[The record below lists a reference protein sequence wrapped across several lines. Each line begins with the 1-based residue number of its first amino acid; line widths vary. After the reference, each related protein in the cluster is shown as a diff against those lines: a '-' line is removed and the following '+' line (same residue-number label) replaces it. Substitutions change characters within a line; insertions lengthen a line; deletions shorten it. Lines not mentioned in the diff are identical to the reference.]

1 MKKGLIAAG
10 LLVSLSG
17 TAQDVSTYTPGTMG
31 EGVVYYLPKTE
42 IELQVTATKVVYT
55 PGEFCQYADRYLRLT
70 GISSQPEEH
79 WEINSIKVNSIGIP
93 DPDNAYAVKLK
104 DKSAASQVELTPEGI
119 IKAINTTSPI
129 EKAPVTK
136 VADTVK
142 KRIDPRSFMTEEI
155 LIAGSTAKMA
165 ELVAKE
171 IYNIRESKNSLTRGQ
186 ADYMPKDGA
195 ALKLMLDNLDE
206 QEQAMMQMF
215 AGTTDRTEKSFT
227 IRIKPEA
234 GMKEKVA
241 FRFSKKLGMLDADNL
256 SGEPY
261 YISII
266 NQETLPPMDPK
277 GKEKKKTDGVIYNI
291 PAYVPQVY
299 AIYDNLAKVLQ
310 DAGVTVSQ
318 LADKSYISNPTYVVT
333 QAVKAAKSDAGN
345 INYYIDVLS
354 QFNSA
359 GWDVLIKNHP
369 DLTSVITKTAD
380 QARNINYFLGLNIAD
395 TPKIKSISV
404 IIPVLSIITQY
415 ISTKL
420 SMAGTQ
426 QQTANTDNPMGQS
439 MQTMNTIMPFMTGFM
454 CLMFPIGVGIYW
466 IAGNVFRIFQQLCIN
481 LYFSKINMDDMIKEN
496 VEKAKKKYEKMGM
509 DSSVLEKAA
518 KTRTSNINTAAKN
531 NAASQKSAASSDNK
545 RKSSISDKAKKSSTK
560 DIKKSAN
567 TNYKEG
573 SIAAYANMLNR
584 EDK

>member
-1 MKKGLIAAG
+1 MSVFLTTYQGAILGPIAR
-10 LLVSLSG
+10 LLGYILQGIYSVLSTVG
-17 TAQDVSTYTPGTMG
+17 
-31 EGVVYYLPKTE
+31 
-42 IELQVTATKVVYT
+42 IEN
-55 PGEFCQYADRYLRLT
+55 T
-70 GISSQPEEH
+70 GICMILFTFIVNALMIPMQ
-79 WEINSIKVNSIGIP
+79 IKQQ
-93 DPDNAYAVKLK
+93 K
-104 DKSAASQVELTPEGI
+104 
-119 IKAINTTSPI
+119 
-129 EKAPVTK
+129 
-136 VADTVK
+136 
-142 KRIDPRSFMTEEI
+142 F
-155 LIAGSTAKMA
+155 AKMSSVMNP
-165 ELVAKE
+165 ELMAIQAK
-171 IYNIRESKNSLTRGQ
+171 YKNKKDQESQQKMSLETQ
-186 ADYMPKDGA
+186 AVYQKYGVSPVSGC
-195 ALKLMLDNLDE
+195 LPML
-206 QEQAMMQMF
+206 
-215 AGTTDRTEKSFT
+215 
-227 IRIKPEA
+227 I
-234 GMKEKVA
+234 
-241 FRFSKKLGMLDADNL
+241 
-256 SGEPY
+256 
-261 YISII
+261 
-266 NQETLPPMDPK
+266 TLPILFALYR
-277 GKEKKKTDGVIYNI
+277 VIYNI

-333 QAVKAAKSDAGN
+333 QAVKAAKSDTGN

-359 GWDVLIKNHP
+359 GWDVLIKNYP
-369 DLTSVITKTAD
+369 DLTSVITKTAE
-380 QARNINYFLGLNIAD
+380 QARKINYFLGMNIAD
-395 TPKIKSISV
+395 TPKIKSLSV

-426 QQTANTDNPMGQS
+426 QQTVNSDNPMGQS
-439 MQTMNTIMPFMTGFM
+439 MKTMNTIMPFMTGFM

>member
-1 MKKGLIAAG
+1 MSVFLTTYQGAILGPIAR
-10 LLVSLSG
+10 LLGYILQGIYSVLSTVG
-17 TAQDVSTYTPGTMG
+17 
-31 EGVVYYLPKTE
+31 
-42 IELQVTATKVVYT
+42 IEN
-55 PGEFCQYADRYLRLT
+55 T
-70 GISSQPEEH
+70 GICMILFTFIVNALMIPMQ
-79 WEINSIKVNSIGIP
+79 IKQQ
-93 DPDNAYAVKLK
+93 K
-104 DKSAASQVELTPEGI
+104 
-119 IKAINTTSPI
+119 
-129 EKAPVTK
+129 
-136 VADTVK
+136 
-142 KRIDPRSFMTEEI
+142 F
-155 LIAGSTAKMA
+155 AKMSSVMNP
-165 ELVAKE
+165 ELMAIQAK
-171 IYNIRESKNSLTRGQ
+171 YKNKKDQESQQKMSLETQ
-186 ADYMPKDGA
+186 AVYQKYGVSPVSGC
-195 ALKLMLDNLDE
+195 LPML
-206 QEQAMMQMF
+206 
-215 AGTTDRTEKSFT
+215 
-227 IRIKPEA
+227 I
-234 GMKEKVA
+234 
-241 FRFSKKLGMLDADNL
+241 
-256 SGEPY
+256 
-261 YISII
+261 
-266 NQETLPPMDPK
+266 TLPILFALYR
-277 GKEKKKTDGVIYNI
+277 VIYNI

-354 QFNSA
+354 QFNSV

-369 DLTSVITKTAD
+369 DLTSVITKTAE
-380 QARNINYFLGLNIAD
+380 QARKINYFLGMNIAD
-395 TPKIKSISV
+395 TPKIKSLSV

-426 QQTANTDNPMGQS
+426 QQTVNSDNPMGQS

-481 LYFSKINMDDMIKEN
+481 LYFTKINMDDMIKEN

-509 DSSVLEKAA
+509 DPSVLEKAA
-518 KTRTSNINTAAKN
+518 KTRTSNINTAAKNN

>member
-1 MKKGLIAAG
+1 MSVFLTTYQGAILGPIAR
-10 LLVSLSG
+10 LLGYILQGIYSVLSTVG
-17 TAQDVSTYTPGTMG
+17 
-31 EGVVYYLPKTE
+31 
-42 IELQVTATKVVYT
+42 IEN
-55 PGEFCQYADRYLRLT
+55 T
-70 GISSQPEEH
+70 GICMILFTFIVNALMIPMQ
-79 WEINSIKVNSIGIP
+79 IKQQ
-93 DPDNAYAVKLK
+93 K
-104 DKSAASQVELTPEGI
+104 
-119 IKAINTTSPI
+119 
-129 EKAPVTK
+129 
-136 VADTVK
+136 
-142 KRIDPRSFMTEEI
+142 F
-155 LIAGSTAKMA
+155 AKMSSVMNP
-165 ELVAKE
+165 ELMAIQAK
-171 IYNIRESKNSLTRGQ
+171 YKNKKDQESQQKMSLETQ
-186 ADYMPKDGA
+186 AVYQKYGVSPVSGC
-195 ALKLMLDNLDE
+195 LPML
-206 QEQAMMQMF
+206 
-215 AGTTDRTEKSFT
+215 
-227 IRIKPEA
+227 I
-234 GMKEKVA
+234 
-241 FRFSKKLGMLDADNL
+241 
-256 SGEPY
+256 
-261 YISII
+261 
-266 NQETLPPMDPK
+266 TLPILFALYR
-277 GKEKKKTDGVIYNI
+277 VIYNI

-299 AIYDNLAKVLQ
+299 AIYANLAKVLQ

-369 DLTSVITKTAD
+369 DLTSVITKTAE
-380 QARNINYFLGLNIAD
+380 QARKINYFLGMNIAD
-395 TPKIKSISV
+395 TPKIKSLSV

-426 QQTANTDNPMGQS
+426 QQTVNSDNPMGQS

-481 LYFSKINMDDMIKEN
+481 LYFTKINMDDMIKEN

-509 DSSVLEKAA
+509 DPSVLEKAA
-518 KTRTSNINTAAKN
+518 KTRTSNINTAAKNN

>member
-1 MKKGLIAAG
+1 MSVFLTTYQGAILGPIAR
-10 LLVSLSG
+10 LLGYILQGIYSVLSTVG
-17 TAQDVSTYTPGTMG
+17 
-31 EGVVYYLPKTE
+31 
-42 IELQVTATKVVYT
+42 IEN
-55 PGEFCQYADRYLRLT
+55 T
-70 GISSQPEEH
+70 GICMILFTFIVNALMIPMQ
-79 WEINSIKVNSIGIP
+79 IKQQ
-93 DPDNAYAVKLK
+93 K
-104 DKSAASQVELTPEGI
+104 
-119 IKAINTTSPI
+119 
-129 EKAPVTK
+129 
-136 VADTVK
+136 
-142 KRIDPRSFMTEEI
+142 F
-155 LIAGSTAKMA
+155 AKMSSVMNP
-165 ELVAKE
+165 ELMAIQAK
-171 IYNIRESKNSLTRGQ
+171 YKNKKDQESQQKMSLETQ
-186 ADYMPKDGA
+186 AVYQKYGVSPVSGC
-195 ALKLMLDNLDE
+195 LPML
-206 QEQAMMQMF
+206 
-215 AGTTDRTEKSFT
+215 
-227 IRIKPEA
+227 I
-234 GMKEKVA
+234 
-241 FRFSKKLGMLDADNL
+241 
-256 SGEPY
+256 
-261 YISII
+261 
-266 NQETLPPMDPK
+266 TLPILFALYR
-277 GKEKKKTDGVIYNI
+277 VIYNI

-354 QFNSA
+354 QFNSE
-359 GWDVLIKNHP
+359 GWDVIIKNHP
-369 DLTSVITKTAD
+369 DLTSVITKTAE
-380 QARNINYFLGLNIAD
+380 QARKINYFLGMNIAD
-395 TPKIKSISV
+395 TPKIKSLSV

-426 QQTANTDNPMGQS
+426 QQTVNSDNPMGQS

-481 LYFSKINMDDMIKEN
+481 LYFTKINMDDMIKEN

-509 DSSVLEKAA
+509 DPSVLEKAA
-518 KTRTSNINTAAKN
+518 KTRTSNINTAAKNN

>member
-1 MKKGLIAAG
+1 MSVFLTTYQGAILGPIAR
-10 LLVSLSG
+10 LLGYILQGIYSVLSTVG
-17 TAQDVSTYTPGTMG
+17 
-31 EGVVYYLPKTE
+31 
-42 IELQVTATKVVYT
+42 IEN
-55 PGEFCQYADRYLRLT
+55 T
-70 GISSQPEEH
+70 GICMILFTFIVNALMIPMQ
-79 WEINSIKVNSIGIP
+79 IKQQ
-93 DPDNAYAVKLK
+93 K
-104 DKSAASQVELTPEGI
+104 
-119 IKAINTTSPI
+119 
-129 EKAPVTK
+129 
-136 VADTVK
+136 
-142 KRIDPRSFMTEEI
+142 F
-155 LIAGSTAKMA
+155 AKMSSVMNP
-165 ELVAKE
+165 ELMAIQAK
-171 IYNIRESKNSLTRGQ
+171 YKNKKDQESQQKMSLETQ
-186 ADYMPKDGA
+186 AVYQKYGVSPVSGC
-195 ALKLMLDNLDE
+195 LPML
-206 QEQAMMQMF
+206 
-215 AGTTDRTEKSFT
+215 
-227 IRIKPEA
+227 I
-234 GMKEKVA
+234 
-241 FRFSKKLGMLDADNL
+241 
-256 SGEPY
+256 
-261 YISII
+261 
-266 NQETLPPMDPK
+266 TLPILFALYR
-277 GKEKKKTDGVIYNI
+277 VIYNI

-369 DLTSVITKTAD
+369 DLMSVITKTAD
-380 QARNINYFLGLNIAD
+380 QARKINYFLGMNIAD
-395 TPKIKSISV
+395 TPKIKSLSV

-426 QQTANTDNPMGQS
+426 QQTVNSDNPMGQS

>member
-1 MKKGLIAAG
+1 MSVFLTTYQGAILGPIAR
-10 LLVSLSG
+10 LLGYILQGIYSVLSTVG
-17 TAQDVSTYTPGTMG
+17 
-31 EGVVYYLPKTE
+31 
-42 IELQVTATKVVYT
+42 IEN
-55 PGEFCQYADRYLRLT
+55 T
-70 GISSQPEEH
+70 GICMILFTFIVNALMIPMQ
-79 WEINSIKVNSIGIP
+79 IKQQ
-93 DPDNAYAVKLK
+93 K
-104 DKSAASQVELTPEGI
+104 
-119 IKAINTTSPI
+119 
-129 EKAPVTK
+129 
-136 VADTVK
+136 
-142 KRIDPRSFMTEEI
+142 F
-155 LIAGSTAKMA
+155 AKMSSVMNP
-165 ELVAKE
+165 ELMAIQAK
-171 IYNIRESKNSLTRGQ
+171 YKNKKDQESQQKMSLETQ
-186 ADYMPKDGA
+186 AVYQKYGVSPVSGC
-195 ALKLMLDNLDE
+195 LPML
-206 QEQAMMQMF
+206 
-215 AGTTDRTEKSFT
+215 
-227 IRIKPEA
+227 I
-234 GMKEKVA
+234 
-241 FRFSKKLGMLDADNL
+241 
-256 SGEPY
+256 
-261 YISII
+261 
-266 NQETLPPMDPK
+266 TLPILFALYR
-277 GKEKKKTDGVIYNI
+277 VIYNI

-369 DLTSVITKTAD
+369 DLTSVITKTAE
-380 QARNINYFLGLNIAD
+380 QARKINYFLGMNIAD
-395 TPKIKSISV
+395 TPKIKSFSV

-426 QQTANTDNPMGQS
+426 QQTVNSDNPMGQS

-481 LYFSKINMDDMIKEN
+481 LYFTKINMDDMIKEN

-509 DSSVLEKAA
+509 DPSVLEKAA
-518 KTRTSNINTAAKN
+518 KTRTSNINIAAKNN